1 MATAIEKRL
10 LALEALMPRPANGA
24 SEGRNQAIRST
35 MEALYAGLPGIE
47 RRAVDRHGSPV
58 PGYVVI
64 GDTGQAVSDL
74 AARIRGNRMTGDD
87 RRLLDALPAD
97 SLGVLGKS
105 APDFVV
111 GLADLM
117 ERV

>member
-10 LALEALMPRPANGA
+10 LALEALMPHPANKAG
-24 SEGRNQAIRST
+24 EERNRAIRST
-35 MEALYAGLPGIE
+35 IDALYAGLPGIE
-47 RRAVDRHGSPV
+47 QRAVDRHGAPE

-74 AARIRGNRMTGDD
+74 AARIRRNRMTGDD

-97 SLGVLGKS
+97 SLGILGKS